1 MQEPRACQTN
11 DLGEQVKLFPDLLF
25 KVKPIDEKVKY
36 EWKVD
41 KDRIREDDARYKI
54 SDTGV
59 LSIHGFEKHLEG
71 DYTCLFSSVSKPM
84 MLVSAQI
91 QLSLRGKQI
100 YGCVSR

>member
-1 MQEPRACQTN
+1 MQEPHACQTN

-25 KVKPIDEKVKY
+25 KVKSIDEKVKY
-36 EWKVD
+36 EWKID

-59 LSIHGFEKHLEG
+59 LSIQEFEKNLQG
-71 DYTCLFSSVSKPM
+71 DYVCLFSSASKPV

-91 QLSLRGKQI
+91 QLNLTGKEI
-100 YGCVSR
+100 NFLDL